1 MQGANVIYG
10 RDKGIHVSGH
20 GCQEDQK
27 LMLSLTRPKY
37 FIPVHGEHRMLIKHS
52 QTAQSTG
59 IPAENMVIIDNG
71 DIVELTENSICKAG
85 KVPSGIQLVDNAGIV
100 HDQAQVM
107 EERKQLA
114 GDGVVTVALAIGL
127 DGKMMV
133 KPQVN
138 LRGVVTA
145 VEQSLISALIQ
156 KTIENCLIDRWD
168 RFARTFESGQ
178 REIDWAG
185 LQIELESALQRLV
198 RRELQSKPLLVLM
211 MQTPEDDATP
221 RKASVATSVAAK
233 ELVGAGVGATPAPI
247 GRRKQRSTAKVEA

>member
-1 MQGANVIYG
+1 
-10 RDKGIHVSGH
+10 
-20 GCQEDQK
+20 
-27 LMLSLTRPKY
+27 
-37 FIPVHGEHRMLIKHS
+37 
-52 QTAQSTG
+52 
-59 IPAENMVIIDNG
+59 
-71 DIVELTENSICKAG
+71 
-85 KVPSGIQLVDNAGIV
+85 
-100 HDQAQVM
+100 M

-178 REIDWAG
+178 SEIDWAG

-211 MQTPEDDATP
+211 MQTPEDGSTP
-221 RKASVATSVAAK
+221 RKAGVASNGDK
-233 ELVGAGVGATPAPI
+233 ELVGAGTNGATPAPI
-247 GRRKQRSTAKVEA
+247 GRRKQRSTAKV

>member
-1 MQGANVIYG
+1 MMQGANVIYG

-27 LMLSLTRPKY
+27 LMLSLTRPKF

-71 DIVELTENSICKAG
+71 DIVELTENSIGKAG

-100 HDQAQVM
+100 HDQTQVM

-145 VEQSLISALIQ
+145 VEQSLIAALIQ

-168 RFARTFESGQ
+168 RFARKFESGQ
-178 REIDWAG
+178 LDVDWTG

-198 RRELQSKPLLVLM
+198 RRELQSRPLLVLM
-211 MQTPEDDATP
+211 MQTPEDGTTKNP
-221 RKASVATSVAAK
+221 AK
-233 ELVGAGVGATPAPI
+233 IAVGAGAGASHSSTPAPI
-247 GRRKQRSTAKVEA
+247 GRRKQRSTAKVGS